1 MPNVAGDRL
10 TVGNTTNPP
19 MTRVNDVTA
28 ANRGM
33 GKVSKRAGTDPA
45 YREHSL
51 VENYKD
57 GRDVDKVAKMY
68 SEMVGFPNL
77 ADQPE
82 VVEQAKAAVLSS
94 LKDTYSTFQYLRNKF
109 LIMYRLYRGETLA
122 SFGYGRQKLHSPTPF
137 KIVETI
143 HPRIMRTVFGTQRW
157 FQLYGKGE
165 EHDGAA
171 TAQEILCRDQLRVC
185 DYRKKASR
193 FVRDGLIY
201 GTAIQKT
208 YWKQELADRAY
219 RTAKRVPDPKI
230 PGASK
235 VTLSKVEREE
245 MIFDGND
252 VLPIGIFDF
261 FAPPAASSIE
271 EAEWCCDRQLWPD
284 YRVKQMVE
292 LGHWTN
298 TDALEGNPGDNDY
311 AYDDPYKQRKAYAYG
326 LFDPRGGKQTATI
339 PHYEVVDWWGPLV
352 IKKDNGQYITKICNV
367 VMIQPKSNAII
378 ARVTVNPFWHGKKPY
393 QVWRPLE
400 LQDELFGIGAIEMIA
415 RLSMEKDIKRSL
427 LMSATQL
434 EGNPMLV
441 VSDQANI
448 PPGQLVAQPG
458 LIIRVPGNP
467 NEAVMPIAL
476 PQVSDSPLKAENILE
491 AEMREVSGVTS
502 PVIGAQ
508 DPLSSAAKTATQY
521 SSELNEA
528 NMRLSGAM
536 ENFDNEVTVP
546 MLEQMCWNNMQFQSY
561 EKVIRDIGPMGVR
574 FRDRFTITPE
584 MLIGRFIV
592 QPLSGFKLLTKQTQ
606 IQQLVNLFDRAPQI
620 NQLYGPNAVKM
631 PKLYAYILEQGFD
644 IRNVDEFIGLP
655 PEETRLLTAVE
666 EQELWYHGNVPPRR
680 PDDNDYLHAI
690 SHMEEIKTDR
700 FALLEESDASV
711 AGQAR
716 AHIADHMRKL
726 MLTQEQQQKALMDM
740 AQAAAMQGI
749 MQPDASM
756 DPLGGPTNAA
766 EGGPTNTQEPGSP
779 KLRTNEYTDQSRN
792 GNQMN
797 GSDMKSNAMSQAPNM
812 GAM

>member
-1 MPNVAGDRL
+1 
-10 TVGNTTNPP
+10 
-19 MTRVNDVTA
+19 MTRVNDQSVA
-28 ANRGM
+28 SRGM
-33 GKVSKRAGTDPA
+33 GKASARDGTKPI
-45 YREHSL
+45 YTEHTL

-57 GRDVDKVAKMY
+57 QRNVDGVAKLY

-77 ADQPE
+77 ASDPAVQ
-82 VVEQAKAAVLSS
+82 EQAKAAVLSS
-94 LKDTYSTFQYLRNKF
+94 LKDTFSTFQYLRNKW
-109 LIMYRLYRGETLA
+109 LICYRLYRGETLA
-122 SFGYGRQKLHSPTPF
+122 AAAYGRQKLHSPTPF

-143 HPRIMRTVFGTQRW
+143 HPRIMRTVFGSQRW
-157 FQLYGKGE
+157 FQLYGKNE
-165 EHDGAA
+165 EHDQAA
-171 TAQEILCRDQLRVC
+171 MAQEILCRDQLRVC

-219 RTAKRVPDPKI
+219 RVARREPDDKI
-230 PGASK
+230 PGATK
-235 VTLSKVEREE
+235 VKLSEVKREE

-252 VLPIGIFDF
+252 ILPISIFDF
-261 FAPPAASSIE
+261 YAPPAASSIE

-292 LGHWTN
+292 LGHWKN
-298 TDALEGNPGDNDY
+298 TEALEGNTGDNDY
-311 AYDDPYKQRKAYAYG
+311 SYEDPFKQRKAYAYG

-352 IKKDNGQYITKICNV
+352 IKKENGQYITKMCNV
-367 VMIQPKSNAII
+367 VMIQPRSNAII

-393 QVWRPLE
+393 QVWRPIE
-400 LQDELFGIGAIEMIA
+400 LQDELFGIGAIEPIA
-415 RLSMEKDIKRSL
+415 RLSMEKDTKRSL

-476 PQVSDSPLKAENILE
+476 PQVSDAPLKAENILE

-508 DPLSSAAKTATQY
+508 DPLSSSAKTATQY
-521 SSELNEA
+521 NSELNEA

-536 ENFDNEVTVP
+536 ENLDNEVTVS
-546 MLEQMCWNNMQFQSY
+546 MLEQMCWNNMQFQSS

-574 FRDRFTITPE
+574 FRDRWTIRPE
-584 MLIGRFIV
+584 DLIGRFIV

-655 PEETRLLTAVE
+655 PEETRLLTAIE

-680 PDDNDYLHAI
+680 PDDNDLRHAQ
-690 SHMEEIKTDR
+690 SHLMEIKSER
-700 FALLEESDASV
+700 FGMLEEGDPATASL
-711 AGQAR
+711 AR

-726 MLTQEQQQKALMDM
+726 ALLAEQQEKMMMDM

-749 MQPDASM
+749 MQGDSSMSPD
-756 DPLGGPTNAA
+756 GGPSNAA

-779 KLRTNEYTDQSRN
+779 KLRTNEQTDSSRN
-792 GNQMN
+792 GNDMG
-797 GSDMKSNAMSQAPNM
+797 GSDMKSNAMAGAPNA
-812 GAM
+812 GAI